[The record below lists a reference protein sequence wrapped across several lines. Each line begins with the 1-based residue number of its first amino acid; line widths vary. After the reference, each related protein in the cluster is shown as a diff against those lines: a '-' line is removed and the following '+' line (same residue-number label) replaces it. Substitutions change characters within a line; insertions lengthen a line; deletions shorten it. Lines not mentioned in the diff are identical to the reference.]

1 MFGLFDMAI
10 RPTAVPSANTI
21 EVYKDMGSYV
31 LCRTVE
37 ARGSRVFM
45 KMRKITRREDFTV

>member
-1 MFGLFDMAI
+1 MV
-10 RPTAVPSANTI
+10 TVPDNRI

-37 ARGSRVFM
+37 ARGNQVFM
-45 KMRKITRREDFTV
+45 KMRKVTRREDFEL